1 MEQEKRNYDL
11 MHKNPSNWKG
21 VFYVNRKD
29 PRITVPKLNP
39 NMGWTLNFGNPYTYL
54 LLISVILIITAVSLY
69 F

>member
-1 MEQEKRNYDL
+1 MNSENRNYDL

-29 PRITVPKLNP
+29 PRITVPKSDP
-39 NMGWTLNFGNPYTYL
+39 NLGWTLNFGNPYTYV

>member
-1 MEQEKRNYDL
+1 MKSEKRNYDL
-11 MHKNPSNWKG
+11 MHKNPSNWRG

-29 PRITVPKLNP
+29 PRITVPKSDP
-39 NMGWTLNFGNPYTYL
+39 TMGWTINFGNPYTYV